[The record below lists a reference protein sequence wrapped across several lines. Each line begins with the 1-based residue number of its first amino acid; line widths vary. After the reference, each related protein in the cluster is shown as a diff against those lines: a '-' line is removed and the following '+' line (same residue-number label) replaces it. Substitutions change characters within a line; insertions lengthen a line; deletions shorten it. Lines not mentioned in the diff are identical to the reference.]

1 MSITPQP
8 NRRRIHLVDHVLQKS
23 LLGALVVME
32 IGVAALA
39 IWALYQAL
47 GGIVD
52 ENMYRIH
59 FSGDANML
67 SLMMSEGLRVL
78 SGILLVNLLALIVAD
93 RVWAYYVDG
102 IVRHLAGLMRASH
115 QLDFSAQGPVS
126 FHHAVLDQALAWR
139 EAESA
144 HLVKVRGRIRQLP
157 ADLPTRQQDRDAIA
171 QALAALQDD

>member
-1 MSITPQP
+1 MTRTPQP
-8 NRRRIHLVDHVLQKS
+8 NRRRIHLVDHVLQKY
-23 LLGALVVME
+23 LLGALVIME

-47 GGIVD
+47 GEIVD

-67 SLMMSEGLRVL
+67 SLMMREGLRVL
-78 SGILLVNLLALIVAD
+78 GGILLVNLLALIVAD
-93 RVWAYYVDG
+93 RIWAYYVDG
-102 IVRHLAGLMRASH
+102 IVRQLAGLMRASN

-126 FHHAVLDQALAWR
+126 FQHAVLDQALAWR
-139 EAESA
+139 AAESA
-144 HLVKVRGRIRQLP
+144 HLVQVRARIRQLP
-157 ADLPTRQQDRDAIA
+157 AHLPARQPERDALA